1 MYNELTIFHYSFTPT
16 KLETVGAAF
25 PDLPVPGVVPGSLSK
40 VSRDRASMPYER
52 IEVECYS
59 GYRANER
66 PVAFTF
72 QDRRWQVE
80 EIIDCWYEGE
90 VQSDEPALDYFKVR
104 TVEGRV
110 FLLRYN
116 LLFDAWAI
124 RVPPKSAH

>member
-1 MYNELTIFHYSFTPT
+1 MSLQYSITPLLQQSS
-16 KLETVGAAF
+16 KLWER
-25 PDLPVPGVVPGSLSK
+25 LS
-40 VSRDRASMPYER
+40 SGDRARMPYER

-80 EIIDCWYEGE
+80 EIIDRWYEGE

-116 LLFDAWAI
+116 SLFDAWSI
-124 RVPPKSAH
+124 RVPSKKAH

>member
-1 MYNELTIFHYSFTPT
+1 MEYWSAGALVYNESAIFHYSSTPT
-16 KLETVGAAF
+16 KLETVGAA
-25 PDLPVPGVVPGSLSK
+25 S
-40 VSRDRASMPYER
+40 SRDKGKMPYES

-80 EIIDCWYEGE
+80 EIIDRWYEGG
-90 VQSDEPALDYFKVR
+90 VHANEPALDYFKVR
-104 TVEGRV
+104 TSEDRI

-116 LLFDAWAI
+116 SLFDAWSI
-124 RVPPKSAH
+124 RIPPKRAH

>member
-16 KLETVGAAF
+16 KLETVGAAL

-40 VSRDRASMPYER
+40 VSRDRARMPYKR

-80 EIIDCWYEGE
+80 EIIDRWYEGE

-116 LLFDAWAI
+116 SLFDAWSI
-124 RVPPKSAH
+124 RVPSKKAH